1 MCVTRLLGG
10 ALTIALSEALLAEHG
25 GKARTLARL
34 RRSGFPVPEGF
45 VVPADPNRAEGA
57 ELGCA
62 TRGRV
67 AQELSRLG
75 DVTVAVRS
83 SATDE
88 DTAEASA
95 AGLYESIIGVCGA
108 DDVCEAIASCRQSAS
123 ASRVSD
129 YRRRGGHAREPATGM
144 AVLVQVLI
152 EAEVSGVM
160 FTPQSSGGST
170 RIESSW
176 GLGLAVVGGAVTPD
190 AFEVGPG
197 GNIAVTIGAKSA
209 RTDSDGELHGT
220 KTTEVANEMRSRRTL
235 DDVTVRSL
243 TALGGRVADIL
254 GGPQDIEWA
263 IADNTVWIVQS
274 RPVTAS
280 LPAMPDA
287 RALDAEV
294 PGGGVPERRATLVGI
309 PASRGVVTA
318 HARIVSGPS
327 AFSAVEPG
335 ELVICSYT
343 DPAWTPLFSIAAGI
357 VTEVGGTLSHA
368 AIVAR
373 EYGIPAVL
381 GVAQATACIA
391 DGDLITLDGTAGTIT
406 RH

>member
-1 MCVTRLLGG
+1 M
-10 ALTIALSEALLAEHG
+10 
-25 GKARTLARL
+25 LARL
-34 RRSGFPVPEGF
+34 RRAGLPVPDGF
-45 VVPADPNRAEGA
+45 VVPADANRSDDA

-62 TRGRV
+62 ARDRV
-67 AQELSRLG
+67 AQELSRLS
-75 DVTVAVRS
+75 DPVVAVRS
-83 SATDE
+83 SAADE

-95 AGLYESIIGVCGA
+95 AGLYESIIGVRGA
-108 DDVCEAIASCRQSAS
+108 DSVCEAIASCRKSAT
-123 ASRVSD
+123 AERVSE
-129 YRRRGGHAREPATGM
+129 YRRRGGHAREPATDM

-197 GNIAVTIGAKSA
+197 GTIAVTIGDKSV
-209 RTDSDGELHGT
+209 RTDTDYDLYGT
-220 KTTEVANEMRSRRTL
+220 KTTGVAHDMRSRRTL
-235 DDVTVRSL
+235 NDETVRSL
-243 TALGGRVADIL
+243 AALGSWVSDIL

-263 IADNTVWIVQS
+263 IADDTVWIVQS

-280 LPAMPDA
+280 LPTRSDAGAPDA
-287 RALDAEV
+287 EGPVDEI
-294 PGGGVPERRATLVGI
+294 PEPRETFVGS
-309 PASRGVVTA
+309 PASHGVVTA

-327 AFSAVEPG
+327 AFSDVEPG
-335 ELVICSYT
+335 ELLICSYT
-343 DPAWTPLFSIAAGI
+343 DPAWTPLFSIVSGV

-381 GVAQATACIA
+381 GVAHAMACIA
-391 DGDLITLDGTAGTIT
+391 DGDLVTIDGSAGTLT
-406 RH
+406 LH